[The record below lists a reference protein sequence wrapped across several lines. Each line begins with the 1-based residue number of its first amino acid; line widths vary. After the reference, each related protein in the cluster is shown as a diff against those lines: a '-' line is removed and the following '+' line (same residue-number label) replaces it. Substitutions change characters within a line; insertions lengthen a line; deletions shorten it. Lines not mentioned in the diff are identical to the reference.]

1 MTTTA
6 TTTLPTAGIEDAPQL
21 QLVGAAVTR
30 TPTTQP
36 NPGLS
41 DDIEMQPM
49 TCRSSARLYGT
60 AHDNHPSPTI
70 QPSGTPDG
78 ASGCGGAAVD
88 QIQSIWK
95 PYMNR
100 YRVLAT
106 CLTALGNGMNDSAQ
120 GALLAS
126 LEKQYSINY
135 AVVSTIFVATALGF
149 IIAAFFI
156 SSLSLKVGRGKAL
169 LLAEVLLA
177 IGYGILLTTPP
188 FAVVVCVYFVL
199 GLGMATNLTI
209 GQVFNSNLANNTAVL
224 GAFQGLY
231 SIGGIVGPLIA
242 TGLIS
247 SGTHWSVFYAIPL
260 GLAVLNAGLCVWA
273 FWGFESESG
282 ELVERASVP
291 IVSSE
296 NGNQHPQSVKSKVKE
311 NWKAIRKVV
320 ANRPT
325 FLGALFIFTYQGAEV
340 AISGWVISFLVQIRH
355 GDPSRVGFVTAGFWG
370 GITLGRFTLSFLAH
384 RFGERPSVFIMTV
397 GVRITTPSPLLSWDH
412 PVPNH
417 PVPQQALAIEFLV
430 WFLPSVAGSAVAV
443 SLSGLL
449 LGPISPSA
457 THIFQR
463 LIPRKD
469 QLAALSVIG
478 SVEFWDMGVTS
489 DCDCVIYRDARVLVG
504 IANGGEKEKL
514 KVQGVFQ
521 EI

>member
-21 QLVGAAVTR
+21 QLFGAAVTR
-30 TPTTQP
+30 TPATQH

-49 TCRSSARLYGT
+49 TCPSFARPYAT
-60 AHDNHPSPTI
+60 AHDGHLSPTI
-70 QPSGTPDG
+70 HPSGNPDRP
-78 ASGCGGAAVD
+78 SGSGTAAVD
-88 QIQSIWK
+88 QVQSIWK
-95 PYMNR
+95 PYKNR

-209 GQVFNSNLANNTAVL
+209 GQVFNSNLANNTGAL

-247 SGTHWSVFYAIPL
+247 SGTRWSVFYAIPL

-282 ELVERASVP
+282 ESVDRASVP
-291 IVSSE
+291 IVPSE
-296 NGNQHPQSVKSKVKE
+296 NGNENQKGVKSKVKE

-384 RFGERPSVFIMTV
+384 RFGERPSVFIMTI
-397 GVRITTPSPLLSWDH
+397 G
-412 PVPNH
+412 
-417 PVPQQALAIEFLV
+417 ALAIEFLV

-457 THIFQR
+457 IHIFQR

-478 SVEFWDMGVTS
+478 SVGTSGGAVAPFVTGMLAQS
-489 DCDCVIYRDARVLVG
+489 FGTILVG
-504 IANGGEKEKL
+504 IASGGEKKNL
-514 KVQGVFQ
+514 KVQIVFQ
-521 EI
+521 DI